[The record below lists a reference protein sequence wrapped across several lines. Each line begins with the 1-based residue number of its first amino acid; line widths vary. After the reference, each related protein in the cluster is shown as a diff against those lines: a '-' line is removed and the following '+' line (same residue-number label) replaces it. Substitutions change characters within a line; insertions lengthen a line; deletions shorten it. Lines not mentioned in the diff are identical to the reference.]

1 MKRLF
6 VLQMGALLLTSAL
19 GTANAQSPPKVVR
32 SPQVV
37 PPDEMKWGTYKQA
50 TPAGSKV
57 AILYGNPENVGGGP
71 FVMRVRAADGSSVG
85 PQWHSVDLHITVLQG
100 TLAFGEGNVYDE
112 SKAQRLNPGSYI
124 QVPRGSPYTLVA
136 RGETEYQV
144 QGNAVLRTYAVAPPA
159 PVTAAQPP
167 AVSTEEQKQKTEFD
181 AAVAAFTRAS
191 RASDQ
196 SALQGSVRR
205 EFERIARGGGRYATS
220 AQEYLTT
227 RFGQTPA
234 LVQSGAC
241 PVIPALKDRGWI
253 VQEPK
258 AGDVVATGLLDNRL
272 VWTNCPTP
280 RFPDLARTTTPRP
293 TTLKLAVTLDEAGR
307 VVTVKLRGGIA
318 PPGYYEA
325 AEAAVRQWKTNPPR
339 AKGVAVRTEVSVDI
353 PFTP

>member
-1 MKRLF
+1 MKRF
-6 VLQMGALLLTSAL
+6 SVVLLGALLLTSAWV
-19 GTANAQSPPKVVR
+19 TAQSPPKVVR

-50 TPAGSKV
+50 TPAGAKV

-71 FVMRVRAADGSSVG
+71 FVIRVRAADGASVG

-100 TLAFGEGNVYDE
+100 HLLFGEGNPFDE
-112 SKAQRLNPGSYI
+112 SKAQQLNPGSYI
-124 QVPRGSPYTLVA
+124 QVPRGLPYTIMA
-136 RGETEYQV
+136 KGETEYQV
-144 QGNAVLRTYAVAPPA
+144 QGNAVLRTYAVPAPA
-159 PVTAAQPP
+159 PVAAPSP
-167 AVSTEEQKQKTEFD
+167 AAPTEEQRQKTEFD

-191 RASDQ
+191 RANDQ
-196 SALQGSVRR
+196 TALQGPVRR
-205 EFERIARGGGRYATS
+205 EFERIARGGGRYAGS
-220 AQEYLTT
+220 AQEYLST
-227 RFGQTPA
+227 RFAPGVA
-234 LVQSGAC
+234 MVQAGGC

-280 RFPDLARTTTPRP
+280 RFPDLARTTASRP
-293 TTLKLAVTLDEAGR
+293 TTLKLAVTLDERGS

-318 PPGYYEA
+318 PPGFYEA